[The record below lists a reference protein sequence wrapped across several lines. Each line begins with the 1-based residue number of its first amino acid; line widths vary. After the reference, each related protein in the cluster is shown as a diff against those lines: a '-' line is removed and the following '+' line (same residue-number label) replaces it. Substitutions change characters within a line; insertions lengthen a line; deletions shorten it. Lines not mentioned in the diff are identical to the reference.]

1 MVRKCFLHGNL
12 DAPLFGQRLDPSG
25 FVRRSADYGEFQT
38 LGNADIALCQAAPM
52 QSDPEPNGL
61 TLAGIG

>member
-1 MVRKCFLHGNL
+1 MVTWTPRFL
-12 DAPLFGQRLDPSG
+12 
-25 FVRRSADYGEFQT
+25 VRDSIRAASFARSADYGEFQT